1 MNHIAPETAER
12 MAQCF
17 KDGAFELELD
27 MEEQVIYEG
36 TTVYHI
42 VPRYAGDGA
51 ESVLNKLRRI
61 LARNLQNS
69 EQEGL
74 KK

>member
-1 MNHIAPETAER
+1 
-12 MAQCF
+12 
-17 KDGAFELELD
+17 
-27 MEEQVIYEG
+27 MEERVIYEG
-36 TTVYHI
+36 NTVYHI

-61 LARNLQNS
+61 LARNLQDS
-69 EQEGL
+69 GQEGL

>member
-1 MNHIAPETAER
+1 

-17 KDGAFELELD
+17 KDGAFESALD
-27 MEEQVIYEG
+27 KEEQVIYESN
-36 TTVYHI
+36 TVYHI
-42 VPRYAGDGA
+42 VPRYAEDGA

-61 LARNLQNS
+61 LARNLQKS
-69 EQEGL
+69 GQEGL

>member
-1 MNHIAPETAER
+1 
-12 MAQCF
+12 
-17 KDGAFELELD
+17 

-36 TTVYHI
+36 NTVYHV
-42 VPRYAGDGA
+42 VPHYAEDGA

-61 LARNLQNS
+61 LARNFQNS

>member
-1 MNHIAPETAER
+1 

-27 MEEQVIYEG
+27 MEEQVIHEG
-36 TTVYHI
+36 NTVYHVI
-42 VPRYAGDGA
+42 PRYAGDGA

-61 LARNLQNS
+61 LARNLQDLG
-69 EQEGL
+69 QEGL

>member
-1 MNHIAPETAER
+1 

-27 MEEQVIYEG
+27 KEEQVIYESN
-36 TTVYHI
+36 TVYHV
-42 VPRYAGDGA
+42 VPRYAEDGA

-61 LARNLQNS
+61 LARNLQKS
-69 EQEGL
+69 GQEGL

>member
-1 MNHIAPETAER
+1 

-27 MEEQVIYEG
+27 KEEQVIYESN
-36 TTVYHI
+36 TVYHV
-42 VPRYAGDGA
+42 VPRYAEDGA

>member
-1 MNHIAPETAER
+1 

-27 MEEQVIYEG
+27 TEEQVIYEG
-36 TTVYHI
+36 NTVYHV
-42 VPRYAGDGA
+42 VPHYAEDGA